1 MIQQRERA
9 LLSAYIRLK
18 LQSLQVRQNC
28 PLGIVPES
36 LIVEYGRTQA
46 LRVARKMR
54 PEVDALVI
62 YPDKL
67 VLIEAK
73 ILRWVDGLSHLVVY
87 KALIPDTPELETY
100 AQRPVVMRMVIP
112 FTQENMRSVAD
123 RMGVEIVEFTT
134 PAIDEYLNTELPKY
148 STQEYKRKRAEVMRQ
163 REILG
168 VE

>member
-1 MIQQRERA
+1 MIQQRERS
-9 LLSAYIRLK
+9 LLSEYIRLK
-18 LQSLQVRQNC
+18 LQGLQVKQNC

-36 LIVEYGRTQA
+36 LIIEYGRTQA

-73 ILRWVDGLSHLVVY
+73 VTRWVDGLAHLVVY
-87 KALIPDTPELETY
+87 KALVPDTPELEPY
-100 AQRPVVMRMVIP
+100 AKRPVIMRMVIP
-112 FTQENMRSVAD
+112 FTQENMRSVAQ

-134 PAIDEYLNTELPKY
+134 PEVDEYLNKELPKY
-148 STQEYKRKRAEVMRQ
+148 STQEYKRRRAEVLRQ
-163 REILG
+163 RAILG

>member
-9 LLSAYIRLK
+9 LLSEYIRLK
-18 LQSLQVRQNC
+18 LQGLQVRQNC

-62 YPDKL
+62 APDKL
-67 VLIEAK
+67 ILIEAK
-73 ILRWVDGLSHLVVY
+73 ILRWVDGLAHLVVY
-87 KALIPDTPELETY
+87 KALVPDTPELEAY
-100 AQRPVVMRMVIP
+100 KDRPVVMRMVIP
-112 FTQENMRSVAD
+112 FTQENMQSVAA
-123 RMGVEIVEFTT
+123 RMGVEIEEFTT
-134 PAIDEYLNTELPKY
+134 PAIDEYLNKELPKY
-148 STQEYKRKRAEVMRQ
+148 STQEYKRRRAEIMRQ

-168 VE
+168 VQ

>member
-1 MIQQRERA
+1 MIVQRERA
-9 LLSAYIRLK
+9 LLSEYIRLK
-18 LQSLQVRQNC
+18 LPGVQVRQNC

-36 LIVEYGRTQA
+36 LIAEYGRSAA

-62 YPDKL
+62 TPDFL

-73 ILRWVDGLSHLVVY
+73 VVRWVDGLAHLVVY
-87 KALIPDTPELETY
+87 KALVPDTPELEPY
-100 AQRPVVMRMVIP
+100 AKRPVIMRLVIP
-112 FTQENMRSVAD
+112 FSQENMRSVAE

-134 PAIDEYLNTELPKY
+134 PAIEEYLNKELPKY
-148 STQEYKRKRAEVMRQ
+148 NTAEYKRTRIEVLRQ

-168 VE
+168 VQ